1 MKKNISHIIFFLLI
15 ASGAFNVYRAQD
27 FHISQY
33 DVGSL
38 YLNPALTGMYNGEKG
53 DYKIYADTRSQWRS
67 LGVKPF
73 FTTYIAY
80 DMPYKIKDKNIGIG
94 AYFINNRTGP
104 GNFNTSE
111 FMISGAYD
119 ILNRKADSKHYLTT
133 GLQLGIFYKS
143 FNTGNLTYD
152 IQYSPITSG
161 GSFDQS
167 VSSGETYSNLN
178 ILRFNANYGIFYKY
192 IEKGQKWHPFV
203 GVSLSHLNR
212 ANESFSGTS
221 DRIPIKFL
229 VNGGCDIKL
238 NDKFDITPRFLYANQ
253 AKSNE
258 INVGVLGY
266 YKLSENNT
274 KLLLGFD
281 YRVKDAAIIHL
292 GIKQETYFLRFSYD
306 INGSYLNRYTK
317 SRGAWEISLIF
328 TGEKGKP
335 FYKTTPRF

>member
-1 MKKNISHIIFFLLI
+1 
-15 ASGAFNVYRAQD
+15 
-27 FHISQY
+27 
-33 DVGSL
+33 
-38 YLNPALTGMYNGEKG
+38 MYNGEKG
-53 DYKIYADTRSQWRS
+53 DYKVYVDTRSQWRA

-80 DMPYKIKDKNIGIG
+80 DMPYKIKEKNIGLG

-111 FMISGAYD
+111 FMVSGAYD
-119 ILNRKADSKHYLTT
+119 VLNRKADSKHYLTT

-152 IQYSPITSG
+152 VQYSPINSG
-161 GSFDQS
+161 GSFDQN

-192 IEKGQKWHPFV
+192 IEKGEKFHPYIGF
-203 GVSLSHLNR
+203 SMSHLNR
-212 ANESFSGTS
+212 ANESFSGNTS
-221 DRIPIKFL
+221 RIPIKFL

-238 NDKFDITPRFLYANQ
+238 DEKFDITPRFLYANQ

-258 INVGVLGY
+258 INFGILGY
-266 YKLSENNT
+266 YKLTENNT
-274 KLLLGFD
+274 KLLLGAD
-281 YRVKDAAIIHL
+281 YRNKDAVIIHL
-292 GIKQETYFLRFSYD
+292 GIKQENYFLRFSYD
-306 INGSYLNRYTK
+306 INNSYLNRYTK
-317 SRGAWEISLIF
+317 GKGAWEISLVF

-335 FYKTTPRF
+335 IYKLKSRF